1 MTNDNNV
8 LTQIQAALPGLSK
21 SDNKIAQVVLAD
33 PEAATHASIALLAQQ
48 ANVSEPSVNR
58 FCKRLGATGYP
69 DFKIWLA
76 RSLVAGVRYIS
87 QVVDPQDTVATYPGK
102 LVDNTVNALLLAR
115 ENLPLDILEEAV
127 THLDAANRIYFFGM
141 GTSAAVAQDAEHKFF
156 RFQTPVTTH

>member
-1 MTNDNNV
+1 MANDTNV

-21 SDNKIAQVVLAD
+21 SDTKIAHVVLAD

-76 RSLVAGVRYIS
+76 RSLVAGVR
-87 QVVDPQDTVATYPGK
+87 
-102 LVDNTVNALLLAR
+102 
-115 ENLPLDILEEAV
+115 
-127 THLDAANRIYFFGM
+127 
-141 GTSAAVAQDAEHKFF
+141 
-156 RFQTPVTTH
+156 